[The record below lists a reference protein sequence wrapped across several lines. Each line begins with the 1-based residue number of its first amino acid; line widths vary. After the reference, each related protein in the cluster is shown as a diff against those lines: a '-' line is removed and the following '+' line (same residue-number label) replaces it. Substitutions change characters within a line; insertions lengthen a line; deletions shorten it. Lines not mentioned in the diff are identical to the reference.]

1 MMGQSPQNADDSN
14 DFADDEFAGLES
26 QLDNTQELVW
36 ALLDEHISDA
46 NFAELEERL
55 LADKAARETYIHCV
69 QMHVD
74 LTTHFAPSTEPREAS
89 KTATS
94 VLGFLGEGLPTSGT
108 PQANQPI

>member
-1 MMGQSPQNADDSN
+1 MGQSPQNADDSN
-14 DFADDEFAGLES
+14 DFAEDEFAGIES

-36 ALLDEHISDA
+36 ALLDDQISDA

-55 LADKAARETYIHCV
+55 LADKTARETYIGCV

-74 LTTHFAPSTEPREAS
+74 LTTHFATPTEQREST
-89 KTATS
+89 KTTTS
-94 VLGFLGEGLPTSGT
+94 VLGFLGEGLPTTGT